1 MVYGMLRKEG
11 LLAALTM
18 KPNPMLTKLAL
29 FAVLFLTTAL
39 IFSACANKRTDTD
52 EPLKNLIADSGQNA
66 DIPLDNPELSEDI
79 IISIEKPDIMGGDD
93 DDEAEGDD
101 TSADSVP
108 PSDED
113 ENDMNDFEGS
123 GTDIDDE
130 KGDTESSDSNVST
143 EPDEDPSE
151 DEDESGE
158 VAEDETDEIIPGAG
172 YAMYDVPL
180 TIEQQMFVI
189 ETAERFKIPPELMF
203 GVMHVE
209 TRYTASAV
217 SKNGKYIGMMQIA
230 KSNLK
235 MLTKKFG
242 ITDLRDFEQNVT
254 AGAYFLSYFFK
265 KYDGDIDKT
274 LMCYHCGEGGAKKC
288 WRNGYFSDSYCRKVR
303 KEMDRIFTEFEP
315 AQVSGKLSG

>member
-39 IFSACANKRTDTD
+39 IFSACANKRTDPD

-209 TRYTASAV
+209 TRYTVTAV

-315 AQVSGKLSG
+315 AQVSGKVSG